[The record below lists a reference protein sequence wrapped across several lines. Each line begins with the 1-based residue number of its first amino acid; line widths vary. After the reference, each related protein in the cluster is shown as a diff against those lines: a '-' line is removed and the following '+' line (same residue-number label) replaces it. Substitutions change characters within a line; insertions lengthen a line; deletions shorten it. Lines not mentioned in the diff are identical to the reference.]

1 MSVRLDRSI
10 TDQLKL
16 SNTHTFA
23 IDTAITD
30 FMDAFNSGVA
40 NAEGPLRVLGYL
52 TPEETRDVNDTL
64 RDFLW
69 HLFDPQVDAR
79 DLLNY
84 AIGVGFALGMV
95 GVRGSWVVETH
106 PYFASCFHKI
116 LHLTALPK
124 PDSDRLMTTMRDR
137 LSMCVVAILAEEE
150 RIDEQLSEGIER
162 VNLAVASS
170 NTSAD
175 LIRSTLSALHS
186 IEGVASVAFGR
197 ADPNGTILFEYF
209 EGEGFGK
216 YLELLEGGFAAP
228 ILIDAD
234 DQAGQGPSGRAW
246 RSGEIQFCDSYSV
259 DSTMAPWLATAA
271 VGGFRSSLALPVTDA
286 DGESVGVLNIYSRW
300 PGFFTVQ
307 KRHRAFAYLQQV
319 LSSTLV
325 KLDAGNVI
333 SHQMR
338 NQFRSMIRSDSL
350 VMLYQPIVEL
360 RTGSIAK
367 FECLARLRDD
377 QGELVSPSEFMA
389 ALGSEDLFVLFER
402 GLKLGFEALAT
413 WERSGLVTGISVNLP
428 TQGVGDSRYFETVK
442 AELARAEIDPRRLT
456 LELTEE
462 KDLAEAAFDS
472 VSLLVGLRSLGVL
485 VAQDDLGSGYSSL
498 VRLERFGFNE
508 VKIDQELVRAAG
520 DPKNALDLIQHLTR
534 LSHDLGIEVVVEGL
548 ESTALI
554 EAAAIMGAD
563 YGQGYGIARPLET
576 DRVVAWFDNFSW
588 SANFAA
594 PTTAL
599 GALAALR
606 RWSRQVLALGDYSEL
621 IGSSLPLSELKGH
634 LRCFPELQLDDRL
647 GNFAQASP
655 EDRTLSLLA
664 IEDELASYL
673 NSREQSREGNLG
685 NPLALRVDATKDHT
699 LHSKHDSI
707 GEVQFTGVQ
716 LREILALQNGIVRS
730 MSTGSKLDDI
740 LSEVCLAAE
749 AMLVNSVA
757 TVMTLGSDGAL
768 YLASGPSLNEAAK
781 EKLGR
786 LQPGPTSGSCGAAVF
801 CHEPVFVGNT
811 QIDSRWQDLREAVNE
826 FGLRA
831 CWSFPVFDPKG
842 EILGTFALTSF
853 ENRMPSSFH
862 RLLME
867 TCANLVSIALDRD
880 QVNKELE
887 LRIERLSH
895 MFDGN
900 QAMKFIFD
908 ADSGEIIDFNT
919 AISSFYGYSD
929 QELSHMT
936 MFDLNPSMSPQ
947 LLAEVADR
955 AALDGSYQGRA
966 VYRLKSG
973 EERSVEYFTHLYV
986 ERGKRLFVTIFHD
999 ITERLVVEEH
1009 LARERNLL
1017 ASILNELSGMVV
1029 VFGENGTVTHF
1040 NRAAELIT
1048 GCTLSQ
1054 LLQDQ
1059 TLWHQW
1065 IDPSAHDAAA
1075 QGFRDLFAG
1084 RGIGPLEI
1092 WHTNRDRERRLIA
1105 IHGTKVVAEN
1115 GDIEALVL
1123 LGTDITEAHSANELV
1138 RAQRDFYSNV
1148 MDAIPQV
1155 IMVLDRRANIVSCN
1169 RALKDLLGIDEN
1181 ELMGEASRVV
1191 DLFSASGQIGAR
1203 AWFADAVAGN
1213 VNESSIAAI
1222 YDRNKNRRI
1231 FEWKCTS
1238 LGGDKG
1244 PHSYF
1249 VITAA
1254 DITERRHDQ
1263 HQLEKA
1269 ALVFEHSSQAI
1280 LMLGV
1285 KGQILDVNP
1294 AFCQI
1299 TGYSRV
1305 EALGLDANELA
1316 DEVNGEGFLSRLTEV
1331 LEKEGS
1337 WSGTIWRRRKDNT
1350 VFPALTHLSVL
1361 GVPGQ
1366 REIQIL
1372 SIFSDISDI
1381 VKYQEELADLAY
1393 HDGLTKL
1400 PNRSLLAEKIH
1411 GAMARARRT
1420 NGVLGLVYLDL
1431 DNFKPINDTY
1441 GHSCGDRLLVQLS
1454 RRIKEALREVDTV
1467 ARIGGDEFVC
1477 VIDGLENVEACSAI
1491 LQRLVQAIKEPIV
1504 LGERGDLVWVTAS
1517 MGVLFYSDGE
1527 SDPDTLLRRADQ
1539 LMYEAKRAGGNQYVV
1554 GDI

>member
-1 MSVRLDRSI
+1 MALGVDRSFVAHI
-10 TDQLKL
+10 KL
-16 SNTHTFA
+16 SNPHTIA
-23 IDTAITD
+23 IDSAITD
-30 FMDAFNSGVA
+30 FMAIFYSGVA
-40 NAEGPLRVLGYL
+40 TAEGPLRVLGYL
-52 TPEETRDVNDTL
+52 SPEETQDVNVTL

-69 HLFDPQVDAR
+69 HLFDPRVGDQ
-79 DLLNY
+79 DLVKY

-95 GVRGSWVVETH
+95 GVRASWVVETH
-106 PYFASCFHKI
+106 PYFARCFHKI
-116 LHLTALPK
+116 LHLADLPK
-124 PDSDRLMTTMRDR
+124 PESDRLMTTMRDR
-137 LSMCVVAILAEEE
+137 LSICVVAILAEEE

-162 VNLAVASS
+162 VNFAVGTS

-186 IEGVASVAFGR
+186 IEGVASVSFGR
-197 ADPNGTILFEYF
+197 ADSNGTILYEYF
-209 EGEGFGK
+209 EGQGFGK
-216 YLELLEGGFAAP
+216 YLELLESGLAAP
-228 ILIDAD
+228 MVIDSD
-234 DQAGQGPSGRAW
+234 DEAGQGPSGRAW
-246 RSGEIQFCDSYSV
+246 RSGAIQFCDSFAV
-259 DSTMAPWLATAA
+259 DSSLAPWLATAA
-271 VGGFRSSLALPVTDA
+271 VVGFRSILVLPVTNA
-286 DGESVGVLNIYSRW
+286 DGESVGLLNVYSPW

-307 KRHRAFAYLQQV
+307 KRYRAFAYLQQV

-333 SHQMR
+333 SHQKR

-350 VMLYQPIVEL
+350 VMLYQPIVDL

-367 FECLARLRDD
+367 LECLARLRND
-377 QGELVSPSEFMA
+377 QDELVSPLEFMA

-402 GLKLGFEALAT
+402 GLTFGLEALET
-413 WERSGLVTGISVNLP
+413 WEHNGFVTGISVNLP
-428 TQGVGDSRYFETVK
+428 TQGVGDSRYLETVK
-442 AELARAEIDPRRLT
+442 RELARTGIDPRRLT

-498 VRLERFGFNE
+498 VRLERFGFHE
-508 VKIDQELVRAAG
+508 VKIDQELVRAVG

-548 ESTALI
+548 ESAALI

-563 YGQGYGIARPLET
+563 YGQGYGIARPLEA
-576 DRVVAWFDNFSW
+576 DQVVSWFENFSW
-588 SANFAA
+588 NVNFAT
-594 PTTAL
+594 PRTAL

-621 IGSSLPLSELKGH
+621 IGSSLPLSELKGY
-634 LRCFPELQLDDRL
+634 LRRFPELGLDDRL

-655 EDRTLSLLA
+655 EERTLSLLA

-673 NSREQSREGNLG
+673 NTQEHSRDIDSQHAE
-685 NPLALRVDATKDHT
+685 PLRVDALGTYPFCREKDS
-699 LHSKHDSI
+699 L
-707 GEVQFTGVQ
+707 GEVPFTGVQ

-730 MSTGSKLDDI
+730 MSTGTKLDDL

-768 YLASGPSLNEAAK
+768 YLASGPSLTEAAK
-781 EKLGR
+781 AKLGK
-786 LQPGPTSGSCGAAVF
+786 LKPGPNSGSCGAAVF
-801 CHEPVFVGNT
+801 HHEPVFVGNT
-811 QIDSRWQDLREAVNE
+811 QIDSRWRDLRETVNE

-867 TCANLVSIALDRD
+867 TCANLVSIILDRD

-887 LRIERLSH
+887 LRSERLSH

-929 QELSHMT
+929 QELCQMT
-936 MFDLNPSMSPQ
+936 LFDLNPSMSPQ
-947 LLAEVADR
+947 MLIDLADR
-955 AALDGSYQGRA
+955 VALEGSYQGTA
-966 VYRLKSG
+966 VHRLKSG
-973 EERSVEYFTHLYV
+973 EERSLEYYTHLYV
-986 ERGKRLFVTIFHD
+986 ERGKRLFMSIFHD
-999 ITERLVVEEH
+999 VTERLVVEQQ
-1009 LARERNLL
+1009 LARERNLS
-1017 ASILNELSGMVV
+1017 AAILNELSGMVV
-1029 VFGENGTVTHF
+1029 VLGENGIVTHF

-1054 LLQDQ
+1054 LSQDP

-1065 IDPSAHDAAA
+1065 IDPSVHDSVSQA
-1075 QGFRDLFAG
+1075 FRDLLSG
-1084 RGIGPLEI
+1084 RAVGPLEI
-1092 WHTNRDRERRLIA
+1092 WHTNRNGERRLI
-1105 IHGTKVVAEN
+1105 GMRDTKVVSEN
-1115 GDIEALVL
+1115 GDIEAVVL
-1123 LGTDITEAHSANELV
+1123 LGTDTTEAHRANELV
-1138 RAQRDFYSNV
+1138 QAQRDFYSNV

-1155 IMVLDRRANIVSCN
+1155 IMVLDRRARIVSCN
-1169 RALKDLLGIDEN
+1169 RALNDLLGIDEN
-1181 ELMGEASRVV
+1181 EVIGQPSAVA

-1203 AWFADAVAGN
+1203 AWFMDAIAGN
-1213 VNESSIAAI
+1213 VKETSIAAI
-1222 YDRNKNRRI
+1222 YDRHKNRRI
-1231 FEWKCTS
+1231 FEWKCTP
-1238 LGGDKG
+1238 LAGPKG
-1244 PHSYF
+1244 PQSYF

-1254 DITERRHDQ
+1254 DITQRRHDQ

-1280 LMLGV
+1280 VMLGA

-1305 EALGLDANELA
+1305 EALGLDANALA
-1316 DEVNGEGFLSRLTEV
+1316 DELNGEGFLSRLAEV
-1331 LEKEGS
+1331 LEKESS
-1337 WSGTIWRRRKDNT
+1337 WSGTIWKRRKDNT
-1350 VFPALTHLSVL
+1350 MFPAFTHLSVL
-1361 GVPGQ
+1361 RVPGQ
-1366 REIQIL
+1366 REIQVL

-1381 VKYQEELADLAY
+1381 VTYQEELADLAY

-1441 GHSCGDRLLVQLS
+1441 GHSCGDRLLVQLAT
-1454 RRIKEALREVDTV
+1454 RIKEALREVDTV

-1491 LQRLVQAIKEPIV
+1491 LQRLVQAIKEPIE

-1554 GDI
+1554 EAI